1 MSLLAQNISKSFGAH
16 QVLDQVDISLDKGEI
31 VGLLG
36 RNGAGK
42 STLLKIIAGINMPDS
57 GVLSM
62 TDKKIGYMSERNP
75 LYPHMYVTE
84 YLYWVA
90 DMHTLADGKERVT
103 WTIEKVGLTD
113 VVSKKIDQL
122 SKGYRQRVGL
132 AATLLSDPDI
142 IILDE
147 PINGLDPIQ
156 ITQYRSLIK
165 SLSADK
171 IIILSSHLIQEIEAL
186 CDRVL
191 LLRDGKIVED
201 RLLNRVEEDG
211 LYNIS
216 LLLNGPIDTEQLKR
230 LEGISEVTTTDDI
243 YHYLIS
249 VDTTVDVR
257 ENIFDEVIRQQLK
270 IIEMKKERSS
280 LQQIFQ

>member
-249 VDTTVDVR
+249 VDTTIDVR